1 MAEVAPPWLLKMR
14 SMNGLSETP
23 GAADTTKI
31 LAMAD
36 EISRIFPEMETY
48 CNGYDHDSIPWC
60 GLAAADCMAASG
72 IRPPF
77 GSTDT
82 DRFLWAKSWS
92 DDPNYTVLKTPRL
105 GCVVV
110 LTRSGGGHVTF
121 YESTSGS
128 NYMCRGGNQSD
139 AINLAAF
146 PKSNVVALVW
156 PKSEP
161 IPIPDVPP
169 ADELPTLRR
178 GSTGP
183 DVVRLQTLLP
193 KWIDGDFGSTTEALV
208 KEFQRSQGLEVDG
221 VVGEETWAA
230 LLDEEPPEPGPPS
243 GALFHAQGPCSWFG
257 GPEDGGVKSDEG
269 LAFISKVS
277 QAPEL
282 FLPEQPPKLPTDP
295 GYPGTT
301 TGLARR
307 LDPEVHYIACRWDYA
322 KTPRDMLLSELAL
335 VRSPD
340 TDLEFEAFPADWG
353 PNSNTGRVADL
364 SQGLLID
371 LGLET
376 DDEVEV
382 IFPSPGV
389 GV

>member
-1 MAEVAPPWLLKMR
+1 VTETAPPWLLKMR

-23 GAADTTKI
+23 GSADNTKI

-36 EISRIFPEMETY
+36 EIAKAFPEMKSY
-48 CNGYDHDSIPWC
+48 CDAYDHDSTPWC

-82 DRFLWAKSWS
+82 DRFLWARSWA
-92 DDPNYTVLKTPRL
+92 DDPNFTILKVPRL

-128 NYMCRGGNQSD
+128 NYMCRGGNQAD
-139 AINLAAF
+139 AINLAPF
-146 PKSNVVALVW
+146 SKSNVVALVW
-156 PKSEP
+156 PKAEP
-161 IPIPDVPP
+161 IPTPDIPP

-208 KEFQRSQGLEVDG
+208 EEFQRSQGLEVDG

-230 LLDEEPPEPGPPS
+230 LLSEEPPGPKPPPGV
-243 GALFHAQGPCSWFG
+243 LFHAQGPCSWFG
-257 GPEDGGVKSDEG
+257 GPEDSGVKSDEG

-307 LDPEVHYIACRWDYA
+307 LDPEVPYIACRWDYA
-322 KTPRDMLLSELAL
+322 KTPHDMLLSELVL
-335 VRSPD
+335 VRSIA
-340 TDLEFEAFPADWG
+340 TGRKLEAFPADWG
-353 PNSNTGRVADL
+353 PNVKTGRVADL
-364 SQGLLID
+364 SPSLLAD
-371 LGLET
+371 LGIET

-382 IFPSPGV
+382 TFPSKSLEV
-389 GV
+389 